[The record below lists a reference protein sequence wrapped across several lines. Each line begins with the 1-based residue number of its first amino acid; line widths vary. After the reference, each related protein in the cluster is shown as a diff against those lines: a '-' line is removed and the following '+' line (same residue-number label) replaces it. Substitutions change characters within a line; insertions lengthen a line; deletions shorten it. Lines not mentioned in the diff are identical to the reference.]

1 MKNRKEHFRWFSFA
15 VLGRLNHGECIHHGR
30 ESHAMPL
37 RRFHEES
44 TDNAEAAALFIGNIV
59 PHF

>member
-15 VLGRLNHGECIHHGR
+15 VLGRLNHSECIHHGC

-44 TDNAEAAALFIGNIV
+44 TDYAETAALFIGYIV